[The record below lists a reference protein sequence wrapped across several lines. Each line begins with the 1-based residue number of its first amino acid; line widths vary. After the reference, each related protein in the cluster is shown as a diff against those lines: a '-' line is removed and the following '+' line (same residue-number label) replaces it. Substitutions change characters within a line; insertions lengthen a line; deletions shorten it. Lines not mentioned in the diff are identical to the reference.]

1 MRRQSLLPL
10 AALCA
15 SAAVAHAQVPP
26 PERQIAVAVS
36 AAPADMQAGATV
48 MGYRNYHRLVTLR
61 SGNNDMVCL
70 GDDPSIASFHVACYH
85 HDLEPFMAMGRELE
99 AAGKT
104 RQQIDSLR
112 LAAVQSGAIKMPDGP
127 RALYNLYASADS
139 IDSATGLA
147 HHPFGLQ
154 VVYIPYATEATTGIP
169 TKPGGGLPWIM
180 YAGKPWAHIMIV
192 NADE

>member
-1 MRRQSLLPL
+1 MRSNALLSLSLV
-10 AALCA
+10 CA
-15 SAAVAHAQVPP
+15 PAAVAKAQVPT

-36 AAPADMQAGATV
+36 AAPEAMRAGATV
-48 MGYRNYHRLVTLR
+48 MGYRNYHRLVVLR
-61 SGNNDMVCL
+61 AGTNDMVCL
-70 GDDPSIASFHVACYH
+70 ADDPSIASFHVACYH

-99 AAGKT
+99 TQGKT

-127 RALYNLYASADS
+127 RALYNLYSSADS
-139 IDSATGLA
+139 VDTATGLA
-147 HHPFGLQ
+147 RHPFGLQ
-154 VVYIPYATEATTGIP
+154 VVYIPYATEESTGLP

-192 NADE
+192 SASE

>member
-1 MRRQSLLPL
+1 
-10 AALCA
+10 
-15 SAAVAHAQVPP
+15 
-26 PERQIAVAVS
+26 
-36 AAPADMQAGATV
+36 MQAGATV

-61 SGNNDMVCL
+61 TGTNDMVCL
-70 GDDPSIASFHVACYH
+70 ADDPSIASFHVACYH

-154 VVYIPYATEATTGIP
+154 VVYIPYATEETTGLP